1 MPGAGKIGERVGKVI
16 GKYKMAK
23 HFTWSIDD
31 DGVFTYGRDEAA
43 IAAEAR
49 LLYVIRLPQS
59 ELDGPGTVRAYKRLS
74 SVERA
79 FRSLK
84 TVDLKVRPVYHRT
97 EPRAHVF
104 LCMLA
109 YYVEWHMRQRLKP
122 MLFDDEDAEGARR
135 SSVVAPAEVSASARA
150 KTATKR
156 TPGDGTASP
165 PSSAISRPSPATP
178 WPCERQTLPSHHAAH
193 AAPEKGTQA
202 PGREAV
208 VYPVRRF

>member
-1 MPGAGKIGERVGKVI
+1 
-16 GKYKMAK
+16 MAK

-49 LLYVIRLPQS
+49 LLYVVRTSLPQS
-59 ELDGPGTVRAYKRLS
+59 ELDGPGTVRACKRLS

-84 TVDLKVRPVYHRT
+84 DLKVRPVYHRT
-97 EPRAHVF
+97 KPRAHIF

-122 MLFDDEDAEGARR
+122 LLFEDEDGEGARWPPI
-135 SSVVAPAEVSASARA
+135 VAPARVSESARA
-150 KTATKR
+150 KAGSKRNADGDPVHSFRTLLGDLATLTR
-156 TPGDGTASP
+156 NTVAPRLASTDP
-165 PSSAISRPSPATP
+165 FQVTTRPTSLQRKA
-178 WPCERQTLPSHHAAH
+178 LDHL
-193 AAPEKGTQA
+193 G
-202 PGREAV
+202 
-208 VYPVRRF
+208 VRL